1 MDFNPFGSAKKKELV
16 TLTAAERSSLDDPQN
31 SYSAGNTVGIKS
43 DIEWYLKRNP
53 PRRPEQIANETDHTY
68 QAVLSCL
75 KDLEK
80 EGKVEWTPY

>member
-16 TLTAAERSSLDDPQN
+16 TLTAAERSSLDDPNN

-53 PRRPEQIANETDHTY
+53 PRRPEQIATETDHTY

-80 EGKVEWTPY
+80 EGKVEWTPF